1 MVYENYTVKLIGVLD
16 KFIIETLICFAIS
29 FIFYY
34 GCENVLI
41 KMGQYICSL
50 IDKIIDNNQKK
61 NLTRTFKNVLVSVSQ
76 FVCRK
81 FTTFERSMI

>member
-1 MVYENYTVKLIGVLD
+1 MVYENYSVKVIGVLD

-41 KMGQYICSL
+41 KMGQYICSF
-50 IDKIIDNNQKK
+50 IDQKTDNLKQNFI
-61 NLTRTFKNVLVSVSQ
+61 RTFKNFLISVSQ
-76 FVCRK
+76 FICRK
-81 FTTFERSMI
+81 FTTFENSMI